1 MLEPLVKMVDEIVE
15 VFSTMVGVTSGILGL
30 KNSPRYSSHRK
41 KKRKT
46 PPKSR
51 MRMFL
56 VGNPLVKTVHD
67 GGSSKLVD
75 AKDGAAWLRP
85 ARSNETDD

>member
-30 KNSPRYSSHRK
+30 KKILLDTVVIGKRK
-41 KKRKT
+41 EKT

-56 VGNPLVKTVHD
+56 VGNPLVKNVHD
-67 GGSSKLVD
+67 GSSSKLVS
-75 AKDGAAWLRP
+75 AKDGATWLRR
-85 ARSNETDD
+85 ARLNVER